1 MTAGQW
7 VGLIPVVA
15 YERIL
20 FALGITGAYILF
32 NTLLDKLDSRLTSD
46 AVHID
51 KKYVLSRR
59 WFAFLTR
66 S

>member
-1 MTAGQW
+1 
-7 VGLIPVVA
+7 VA